1 MTSPGVKSGRRR
13 VAWDAVLA
21 FALVAVA
28 ALLAAG
34 SVGLAAPAEPGVRMQ
49 AMTFVA
55 ILIFVVGGTLGI
67 SILQGVLSRGVHSRA
82 WVTLSAATGNAGALV
97 AAMTLAPWSGLL
109 SDEVLHGGPV
119 RFTLEAVKTL
129 APWCLG
135 ALVAFV
141 TLRYDPVDAGNEV
154 SDEAAEQGDEADE
167 L

>member
-1 MTSPGVKSGRRR
+1 
-13 VAWDAVLA
+13 
-21 FALVAVA
+21 VAVA
-28 ALLAAG
+28 ALLAVG
-34 SVGLAAPAEPGVRMQ
+34 SVGLAALAEPGVRMQ

-55 ILIFVVGGTLGI
+55 ILVFVVGGSLGI
-67 SILQGVLSRGVHSRA
+67 TILHGLVSPGVHSRA

-109 SDEVLHGGPV
+109 SDQVLHGGPG

-135 ALVAFV
+135 ALVAFA
-141 TLRYDPVDAGNEV
+141 TLRYDPVHAGDVV

-167 L
+167 R